1 FQLTA
6 SGQLYNPASKR
17 CVNVSGAGPTWGNLT
32 PIILFDCVNGAAN
45 ETFVLASADKPAAGP
60 GAALFNPASKR
71 CLNVAGPGPTWDNK
85 TPVILFDCV
94 PGA

>member
-1 FQLTA
+1 CVNVSGQGPTWDNLNPIILFDCVPGAGNEAFQLTA

-45 ETFVLASADKPAAGP
+45 ET
-60 GAALFNPASKR
+60 
-71 CLNVAGPGPTWDNK
+71 
-85 TPVILFDCV
+85 
-94 PGA
+94 